1 MSHTLINL
9 VYHNASTKI
18 PQNRFCAETLYPNCN
33 PKNIR
38 LWYVESSMRTVRFLF
53 LTDATLARRIQG
65 ELLHALGHD
74 ARAAEAQGL
83 VLLMGKK

>member
-1 MSHTLINL
+1 
-9 VYHNASTKI
+9 
-18 PQNRFCAETLYPNCN
+18 
-33 PKNIR
+33 
-38 LWYVESSMRTVRFLF
+38 MRTVRFLF